1 MTTLNVSL
9 AGSSPPSAQAS
20 RYAALLSADAMDGL
34 RGQEAVLRSLAACA
48 KRIGGGG
55 HGVIGCS
62 PPGAFTMRNRL
73 LWPARHCAGNTN
85 PKMRR
90 GAVLLVTRPCLAA
103 CHARYSAVY
112 VCRQSQRPAWAC
124 RGLPTVHRTHGGPNC
139 GARGR
144 VWPCRGQRARHGRL
158 TWHIGM
164 GLPARACQA
173 HRLGTELRRI
183 GGICFDMDT
192 PPQGFT
198 PSVSVPDQS
207 RSTPEMQRGHFWL
220 VWAGDTLECLYQQG
234 PAVGRLPCVQLE
246 RRPPRRLLD
255 KAQDPVPRPIGRR
268 SFSRATS
275 YSIAPRTN
283 RD

>member
-73 LWPARHCAGNTN
+73 LRPARHWAGNTN

-124 RGLPTVHRTHGGPNC
+124 ACYQSFIERMEDRIAAHADACGPVE
-139 GARGR
+139 GSARGR
-144 VWPCRGQRARHGRL
+144 PPHMAHRHGASRSCVPSAPPRHGTQADRGHML
-158 TWHIGM
+158 RHGHTSS
-164 GLPARACQA
+164 GLHPK
-173 HRLGTELRRI
+173 RI
-183 GGICFDMDT
+183 GAR
-192 PPQGFT
+192 PKR
-198 PSVSVPDQS
+198 VNS
-207 RSTPEMQRGHFWL
+207 RDAEGTL
-220 VWAGDTLECLYQQG
+220 LAGL
-234 PAVGRLPCVQLE
+234 GR
-246 RRPPRRLLD
+246 
-255 KAQDPVPRPIGRR
+255 
-268 SFSRATS
+268 
-275 YSIAPRTN
+275 
-283 RD
+283 